1 METPSRSGVIGV
13 GYVGLVTAAC
23 FADLGHEVVCLDV
36 KPERIDALRAGTV
49 PIYEPGVDRLLQRNR
64 SRLRF
69 TLDLREVMAALP
81 DRVRVRRHARHAL
94 RAMPTSPACGR
105 SSTSCRRPAR
115 SSCW

>member
-1 METPSRSGVIGV
+1 MSQTGDTQPVGVIGV

-36 KPERIDALRAGTV
+36 NEERIESLRAGGV

-69 TLDLREVMAALP
+69 TLDLDEVLHRCRIVFVCVDTPATHSGDADLSRVRAVVDALP
-81 DRVRVRRHARHAL
+81 AA
-94 RAMPTSPACGR
+94 GE
-105 SSTSCRRPAR
+105 
-115 SSCW
+115 